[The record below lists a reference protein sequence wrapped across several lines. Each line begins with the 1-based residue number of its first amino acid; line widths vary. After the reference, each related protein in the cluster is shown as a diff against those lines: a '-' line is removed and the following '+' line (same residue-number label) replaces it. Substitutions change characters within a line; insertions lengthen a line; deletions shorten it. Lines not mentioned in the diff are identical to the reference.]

1 MALENNPIGLVH
13 SLLFSGP
20 GNTSSVMRGEGKKE
34 YVLNTMKWVLEEP
47 GFESIEITRIKSSS
61 VRKDVKSLLQKGLKD
76 KQIQEVVYSAQP
88 VQLINEDK
96 ICEPSDISSLDE
108 RERNKAVDRLK
119 DCVDEALSYGF
130 ITKFAFYSGKDPV
143 LMNGTQNGNAEA
155 VRSQA
160 LSQLRRSV
168 HELCVYIK
176 DKSTAKNTLEP
187 LIEVFDFRKTPE
199 GTNFFKEALIGPID
213 RTEHFLESVRN
224 LYGHPELGVM
234 LDISH
239 MVISGE
245 GPDAMKN
252 LAPYIRHV
260 HIANVI
266 LNRNTANAEKRYGDV
281 HPAFGVSDSEV
292 DEEVLSNYLKAL
304 VEIDYQG
311 TIAFELNPIDSEIPE
326 KIAQSALSF
335 TNKCMHRIDVN
346 YALIHNFIYQNRKF
360 FSEDLWDRLGE
371 LRVEKPQIIQE
382 RMKKRKMR
390 KSITQDGKLV
400 ILAADHPA
408 RMVTNIPG
416 DPTRMADRYDYLGR
430 CARVMMASTVDGIM
444 ATADIIEDLVLI
456 DHIYQEK
463 TEKSFMDGKIL
474 IACLNRS
481 GLAGATHEML
491 DRVTAYRDIKKIK
504 EWHLDGAKML
514 IRFSIPDKY
523 DRYVL
528 QTMEECSRYV
538 EACNDEGVP
547 MFLEPLPVEYVDGK
561 YKVIMTADAL
571 TRVIGIA
578 SGLSSST
585 SNLWLKIPYVNDYY
599 RVAQAFSG
607 PILMLGGES
616 TGNPVGVLEQFV
628 RGMGEGANV
637 RGAMV
642 GRNVLYPGQDDPAA
656 VAEAVCDVCRKG
668 SSALD
673 AVRTLNNVRGHKMD
687 LLPRE

>member
-1 MALENNPIGLVH
+1 MALENNIIGMVH
-13 SLLFSGP
+13 GLLFSGP
-20 GNTSSVMRGEGKKE
+20 GNTTSVMRGEGTKD
-34 YVLNTMKWVLEEP
+34 YVLKTMQWLLDEP

-61 VRKDVKSLLQKGLKD
+61 VRKEVKSLLQKGLKN
-76 KQIQEVVYSAQP
+76 KQIKEVVYSAQP

-96 ICEPSDISSLDE
+96 ICVPSDICSLDE

-143 LMNGTQNGNAEA
+143 FMNGDEGANSEA

-168 HELCVYIK
+168 HELCAYIK
-176 DKSTAKNTLEP
+176 DKSGKQQMDP
-187 LIEVFDFRKTPE
+187 LLEVFDFRKNPD

-245 GPDAMKN
+245 GPDTMKN

-260 HIANVI
+260 HLANVI

-281 HPAFGVSDSEV
+281 HPGFGVPDSEV
-292 DEEVLSNYLKAL
+292 DEEVLSGYLRAL
-304 VEIDYQG
+304 VEIDYQD
-311 TIAFELNPIDSEIPE
+311 TISFELNPIGSEIPE
-326 KIAQSALSF
+326 QIAQNALSF
-335 TNKCMHRIDVN
+335 ANKCQHRIDVN
-346 YALIHNFIYQNRKF
+346 YALIHNFVYQNRKF
-360 FSEDLWDRLGE
+360 FSEDLWEQIGQ
-371 LRVEKPQIIQE
+371 LRVEKPQLIEQ

-390 KSITQDGKLV
+390 KSITNKDGKLV

-430 CARVMMASTVDGIM
+430 CARVLMASSVDGLM

-456 DHIYQEK
+456 DHLYQEK
-463 TEKSFMDGKIL
+463 TKKSFMDEKL
-474 IACLNRS
+474 LVACMNRS
-481 GLAGATHEML
+481 GLAGATHEMM
-491 DRVTAYRDIKKIK
+491 DKVTAYRDVKKIK
-504 EWHLDGAKML
+504 ALNLDGAKML
-514 IRFSIPDKY
+514 LRFAIPDSH

-528 QTMEECSRYV
+528 QTMEECSRYI
-538 EACNDEGVP
+538 EACNETGVP
-547 MFLEPLPVEYVDGK
+547 MFLEPLPVEKVDGK
-561 YKVIMTADAL
+561 YKLIMTADAL

-578 SGLSSST
+578 TGLSSST

-616 TGNPVGVLEQFV
+616 TGNPVGVLEHFV

-668 SSALD
+668 SSALE
-673 AVRTLNNVRGHKMD
+673 AVKTLNRVRGHQMD
-687 LLPRE
+687 MLPRE